1 MPVHDVLFRCSR
13 GGGRA
18 RDGVT
23 PPGASWQDGAG
34 GEAVS
39 EAPIRVALVED
50 DGAMREGLR
59 WLIATTDGF
68 RCVGAFPTVEAAFG
82 GLEAEPADVLLLD
95 IHLPGMPG
103 SEAVPLLRRRYPQT
117 QVVMLT
123 VYASE
128 DKVFESLRN
137 GACGYVLKKTPPSE
151 LMEAVRDA
159 HHGGSPM
166 SSEIARKVIEHLRH
180 PPAAPEPEARLTPQ
194 ELRLLE
200 LLAEGY
206 SYQGAGAR
214 MNVSLNTVRNYVRSV
229 YEKLQVNT
237 RSEAVSKALRGRL
250 IR

>member
-1 MPVHDVLFRCSR
+1 MSD
-13 GGGRA
+13 
-18 RDGVT
+18 
-23 PPGASWQDGAG
+23 AS
-34 GEAVS
+34 
-39 EAPIRVALVED
+39 IRVALVED
-50 DGAMREGLR
+50 DGVMRDGLQ
-59 WLIATTDGF
+59 WLIATSEGF
-68 RCVGAFPTVEAAFG
+68 RCVGAFPNVEMALD
-82 GLEAEPADVLLLD
+82 GLQAEPPDVLLLD
-95 IHLPGMPG
+95 IHLPGMLG
-103 SEAVPLLRRRYPQT
+103 SEAVPLLRERYPQT

-166 SSEIARKVIEHLRH
+166 SSEIARKVIDELRRSS
-180 PPAAPEPEARLTPQ
+180 PAPEPEARPSPQ

-206 SYQGAGAR
+206 SYQGAAAR

>member
-1 MPVHDVLFRCSR
+1 M
-13 GGGRA
+13 
-18 RDGVT
+18 RD
-23 PPGASWQDGAG
+23 
-34 GEAVS
+34 
-39 EAPIRVALVED
+39 
-50 DGAMREGLR
+50 GLR
-59 WLIATTDGF
+59 WLFASSEGF
-68 RCVGAFPTVEAAFG
+68 RCVGAFSTVETALD
-82 GLEAEPADVLLLD
+82 GLATEPPDVLLLD
-95 IHLPGMPG
+95 IHLPGMLG

-166 SSEIARKVIEHLRH
+166 SSEIARKVIEHLRRL
-180 PPAAPEPEARLTPQ
+180 PPPPKPEARLTPQ

-214 MNVSLNTVRNYVRSV
+214 MSVSLNTVRNYVRSV
-229 YEKLQVNT
+229 YEKLHVNT

-250 IR
+250 IH

>member
-1 MPVHDVLFRCSR
+1 MRMLLAAAVPR
-13 GGGRA
+13 GTMAAMRGSVS
-18 RDGVT
+18 D
-23 PPGASWQDGAG
+23 AS
-34 GEAVS
+34 
-39 EAPIRVALVED
+39 IRVALVED
-50 DGAMREGLR
+50 DGHVREGLR
-59 WLIATTDGF
+59 WLIAASEGF
-68 RCVGAFPTVEAAFG
+68 RCVGAFASVETALD
-82 GLEAEPADVLLLD
+82 GLAAEPPDVLLLD
-95 IHLPGMPG
+95 IHLPGMLG
-103 SEAVPLLRRRYPQT
+103 SQAVPLLRRRYPQT

-159 HHGGSPM
+159 HQGGSPM
-166 SSEIARKVIEHLRH
+166 SSEIARKVIDELRRSS
-180 PPAAPEPEARLTPQ
+180 PAPEPEARLTPQ

-214 MNVSLNTVRNYVRSV
+214 MNVSLNTVRNYVRTV
-229 YEKLQVNT
+229 YEKLQVST

-250 IR
+250 IN

>member
-1 MPVHDVLFRCSR
+1 M
-13 GGGRA
+13 
-18 RDGVT
+18 RD
-23 PPGASWQDGAG
+23 
-34 GEAVS
+34 
-39 EAPIRVALVED
+39 
-50 DGAMREGLR
+50 GLR
-59 WLIATTDGF
+59 WLFASSEGF
-68 RCVGAFPTVEAAFG
+68 RCVGAFSTVETALD
-82 GLEAEPADVLLLD
+82 GLATEPPDVLLLD
-95 IHLPGMPG
+95 IHLPGMLG

-166 SSEIARKVIEHLRH
+166 SSEIARKVIDHLRRL
-180 PPAAPEPEARLTPQ
+180 PPPPEPEARLTPQ

-206 SYQGAGAR
+206 SYQGAGAH
-214 MNVSLNTVRNYVRSV
+214 MSVSLNTVRNYVRSV
-229 YEKLQVNT
+229 YEKLHVNT

-250 IR
+250 IH

>member
-1 MPVHDVLFRCSR
+1 MSD
-13 GGGRA
+13 
-18 RDGVT
+18 
-23 PPGASWQDGAG
+23 AS
-34 GEAVS
+34 
-39 EAPIRVALVED
+39 IRVALVED
-50 DGAMREGLR
+50 DGAMRDGLR
-59 WLIATTDGF
+59 WLIATSEGF
-68 RCVGAFPTVEAAFG
+68 RCVGAFPSVETALD
-82 GLEAEPADVLLLD
+82 GLEAEPPDVLLLD
-95 IHLPGMPG
+95 IHLPGMLG
-103 SEAVPLLRRRYPQT
+103 SDAVPLLRQRYPQT

-159 HHGGSPM
+159 HNGGSPM
-166 SSEIARKVIEHLRH
+166 SSEIARKVIEQFRRR
-180 PPAAPEPEARLTPQ
+180 PPAREPEAGLTSQ

-214 MNVSLNTVRNYVRSV
+214 MNVSLNTVRNYVRSA

-250 IR
+250 IH

>member
-1 MPVHDVLFRCSR
+1 MAAAGAPWHDGAE
-13 GGGRA
+13 GGGRLS
-18 RDGVT
+18 D
-23 PPGASWQDGAG
+23 AS
-34 GEAVS
+34 
-39 EAPIRVALVED
+39 IRVALVED
-50 DGAMREGLR
+50 DTAMRDGLR
-59 WLIATTDGF
+59 WLIAGTDGF
-68 RCVGAFPTVEAAFG
+68 RCVGAFATVETALD
-82 GLEAEPADVLLLD
+82 GLQAEPPDVLLLD
-95 IHLPGMPG
+95 IHLPGMLG
-103 SEAVPLLRRRYPQT
+103 SEAVPLLRQRYPQT

-159 HHGGSPM
+159 HQGGSPM
-166 SSEIARKVIEHLRH
+166 SSEIARKVIDELRRSS
-180 PPAAPEPEARLTPQ
+180 PPPEPEARLSPQ
-194 ELRLLE
+194 EVRLLE

-206 SYQGAGAR
+206 SYQGAGGR

-250 IR
+250 IH